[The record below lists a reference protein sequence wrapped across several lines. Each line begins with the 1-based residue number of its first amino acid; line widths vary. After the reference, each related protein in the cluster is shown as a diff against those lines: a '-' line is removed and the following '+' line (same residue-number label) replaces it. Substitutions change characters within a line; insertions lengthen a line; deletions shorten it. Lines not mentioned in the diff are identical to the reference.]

1 MIQDITF
8 WTTIIGAAGSI
19 VGTVI
24 SIIKSTQKNKSQ
36 KIVELAKIVQDL
48 PKYINESEQIF
59 GSGTGT
65 AKLAY
70 VLNKVQMQCMVNG
83 VEYDEQGFTT
93 EIEKILATPTTIKEK
108 SE

>member
-1 MIQDITF
+1 MLESITF

-19 VGTVI
+19 IATVI

-36 KIVELAKIVQDL
+36 KLVELAKIVKDL

-59 GSGTGT
+59 GGGTGP

-70 VLNKVQMQCMVNG
+70 VLNKVQMQCMANG
-83 VEYDEQGFTT
+83 VEYDEQGFTA
-93 EIEKILATPTTIKEK
+93 EIEKILATPTTIKE
-108 SE
+108 